1 MNVRRKMYGLTFG
14 DDTIPNC
21 WFYTPLHH
29 ALSGLLHPKNH
40 SLDGA
45 SMKSHE
51 TVDPK
56 NAPLSR

>member
-1 MNVRRKMYGLTFG
+1 MYGLTFG